1 MYIVQYTEEIQE
13 REARKKERERERR
26 EKITINEEFLC
37 GLQAQPAGNENQREG
52 GGREAETN
60 VVFIEKSRGK
70 K

>member
-37 GLQAQPAGNENQREG
+37 GLQA
-52 GGREAETN
+52 
-60 VVFIEKSRGK
+60 
-70 K
+70 